1 MGRVAGPFGVRGWIK
16 IQPFT
21 AEPRNLLD
29 YTDWYLGGR
38 EAWRACQ
45 VEEVKVQGQSVV
57 AKLAGCEDRDAAF
70 GLRGLSVAVER
81 SALPPPAG
89 NEFYWVD
96 LIGLR
101 VVNEAGQAL
110 GVVARLLETGAN
122 DVLVLDGPD
131 ERMIPFVGAVVKA
144 VDLEQGLITVDWGM
158 DY

>member
-1 MGRVAGPFGVRGWIK
+1 MGRISGPFGVRGWVK

-21 AEPRNLLD
+21 TQPRNLLD

-38 EAWRACQ
+38 EPWQACR
-45 VEEVKVQGQSVV
+45 VEEAKIHGQSVL
-57 AKLAGCEDRDAAF
+57 AKLAGCEDRDAALV
-70 GLRGLSVAVER
+70 LRGLSVAVDR
-81 SALPPPAG
+81 GDLPPTAS

-122 DVLVLDGPD
+122 DVLVLEGSG